1 MKFVHKA
8 LGLLLASAALSSCG
22 GGGGDGHGAFEPPQA
37 SIITLTPVGG
47 STTLPL
53 NVGGAATWS
62 PSSPYSIE
70 VDIHWTNADGSPV
83 SGHDL
88 SCSVTNLAVISIHIL
103 DDAST
108 PDDESAVNWG
118 NIQVHSDTGHAICWV
133 FSTGQAGTATLNV
146 GGVDPLTGASVAK
159 TLNFTVQNASGPL
172 PASVQMTA
180 DPPGVYFS
188 GSNGRQSTTV
198 SALVLDGGGNP
209 VPDPASGNSGAD
221 NVQFEIVTNPNG
233 GATLQANSVGGV
245 VTGSTVVTH
254 TVRGVATASFQSGS
268 VQGPIQIRATADRS
282 DNNVTNG
289 ISDPVSSTFS
299 VIVSDGKL
307 YSLEITSPVV
317 APNLPG
323 IVINVVDPNV
333 TGGDGTI
340 PPNPDATL
348 SLTVS
353 ALGTDR
359 QGNPVL
365 PGTSI
370 SFGAVDEPVG
380 APGTAQDNEF
390 LISGQHGNPQEGG
403 TLFTATDGHFVTA
416 GGGAGPGDALI
427 VFDHDIN
434 GNPITG
440 NSDLVSAV
448 TVASVSSE
456 TSLNVSS
463 PFNRNDTTGTSVD
476 YGAVLPYLIG
486 RAQHG
491 NISSPASTNDIGV
504 AHTTLNYTVN
514 SVGNAVAI
522 WAQGD
527 GIDTVTG
534 GQRRVTDAGTMV
546 YPGVGPAELLVSPL
560 TIEGNST
567 ASVTVCVTDALG
579 IPLRGVQVG
588 YIFSLAAGGTGSV
601 DGNGNAGVFDDLTDL
616 SGCTVGSATT
626 QGIPGSSAG
635 GDAGTLTINAAGQS
649 QDITITAPVITTLTV
664 VVTGDTT
671 AGDYTVSPSSSGFSP
686 PGQGGTPCTA
696 TVPPAGASKTC
707 TYTFTQGAQVSLQK
721 SFVAAN
727 GTDPEPTPF
736 SWGGACASS
745 STITMTGDLTC
756 SATWGGGP

>member
-1 MKFVHKA
+1 MKFVYKA

-37 SIITLTPVGG
+37 SIITLSAVGG
-47 STTLPL
+47 SRTLPL
-53 NVGGAATWS
+53 NVGGASPWS
-62 PSSPYSIE
+62 PASPYSIE

-88 SCSVTNLAVISIHIL
+88 SCSVTNLAIIAIHIL

-118 NIQVHSDTGHAICWV
+118 NVQVHSDTGHAICWV
-133 FSTGQAGTATLNV
+133 YSTGQAGDATLNV
-146 GGVDPLTGASVAK
+146 GGVDPLTGASVG
-159 TLNFTVQNASGPL
+159 TSMSFTVQNASGPL
-172 PASVQMTA
+172 PASVQVTA

-188 GSNGRQSTTV
+188 GSNGRQSTTL

-221 NVQFEIVTNPNG
+221 NVQFEIITNPNG
-233 GATLQANSVGGV
+233 GATLQANSVSGV

-254 TVRGVATASFQSGS
+254 SVRGVATASFQSGS

-299 VIVSDGKL
+299 VVVSDGKL

-323 IVINVVDPNV
+323 IVINPVDPNV
-333 TGGDGTI
+333 TGGTGDGI

-365 PGTSI
+365 PGTPI

-380 APGTAQDNEF
+380 APGTAEDNTF
-390 LISGQHGNPQEGG
+390 LISGIHGNPQEGG
-403 TLFTATDGHFVTA
+403 TLFTATDGHFQTA
-416 GGGAGPGDALI
+416 GGGAGPGDALV
-427 VFDHDIN
+427 VFGKAVE
-434 GNPITG
+434 GNA
-440 NSDLVSAV
+440 DLVSAV
-448 TVASVSSE
+448 TVASISSE
-456 TSLNVSS
+456 TSLNAAS

-491 NISSPASTNDIGV
+491 NISSPSGTNDIGV

-527 GIDTVTG
+527 GVDNVTG
-534 GQRRVTDAGTMV
+534 GQRRVTDAGTLV
-546 YPGVGPAELLVSPL
+546 YPGVAPATLLVSPL

-567 ASVTVCVTDALG
+567 ASITVCVTDALG
-579 IPLRGVQVG
+579 IPLRGVNVG
-588 YIFSLAAGGTGSV
+588 YFFSLSGGGTGNV
-601 DGNGNAGVFDDLTDL
+601 DGNGNAGTFDHLTGTD
-616 SGCTVGSATT
+616 GCTVGSATT
-626 QGIPGSSAG
+626 SGIPGSSAG
-635 GDAGTLTINAAGQS
+635 GDAGTLTINAAGQT
-649 QDITITAPVITTLTV
+649 QDITITAPVVRTLTITVNATTLTDPV
-664 VVTGDTT
+664 
-671 AGDYTVSPSSSGFSP
+671 GDYQVSPASSGFSP
-686 PGQGGTPCTA
+686 PGQGGAVCTA
-696 TVPPAGASKTC
+696 HVATVGTPATNTC
-707 TYTFTQGAQVSLQK
+707 TYTFTDGATVSL
-721 SFVAAN
+721 SEAGPAGSAFN
-727 GTDPEPTPF
+727 GWTGDCTNGL
-736 SWGGACASS
+736 SATTSV
-745 STITMTGDLTC
+745 TMTADASCT
-756 SATWGGGP
+756 ATW

>member
-37 SIITLTPVGG
+37 SIITLSAVGG
-47 STTLPL
+47 SHTLPL
-53 NVGGAATWS
+53 NVGEASPWS
-62 PSSPYSIE
+62 PASPYSIE

-88 SCSVTNLAVISIHIL
+88 SCSVTNLAIISIHIL

-108 PDDESAVNWG
+108 QQDESAIDWG

-133 FSTGQAGTATLNV
+133 FSTGQAGDANLNV
-146 GGVDPLTGASVAK
+146 GGVDPLTGATVGAQLS
-159 TLNFTVQNASGPL
+159 FTVQNASGPL

-180 DPPGVYFS
+180 DPAGVYIS
-188 GSNGRQSTTV
+188 GSNGRQSTTL

-221 NVQFEIVTNPNG
+221 NVQFEIVTDPNG
-233 GATLQANSVGGV
+233 GANLQANSVSGT
-245 VTGSTVVTH
+245 VTGTTVVTH
-254 TVRGVATASFQSGS
+254 SVRGVATASFQAGTA
-268 VQGPIQIRATADRS
+268 QGPIQIRATADRS

-323 IVINVVDPNV
+323 IVINPVDPNV
-333 TGGDGTI
+333 TGGDTGGI

-370 SFGAVDEPVG
+370 RFGAVDEPVG
-380 APGTAQDNEF
+380 APGSADDNLF
-390 LISGQHGNPQEGG
+390 LISGTHGNPQEGG
-403 TLFTATDGHFVTA
+403 TLFTATDGQFTTA
-416 GGGAGPGDALI
+416 GGGAGPGDALV
-427 VFDHDIN
+427 VFGKAVE
-434 GNPITG
+434 GNA
-440 NSDLVSAV
+440 DLVSAA
-448 TVASVSSE
+448 TVASISSE

-463 PFNRNDTTGTSVD
+463 AFNRNDTTGTSVD

-491 NISSPASTNDIGV
+491 NISSPSSTNDIGV

-527 GIDTVTG
+527 GVDNVTG
-534 GQRRVTDAGTMV
+534 GQRRVTDAGTLV
-546 YPGVGPAELLVSPL
+546 YPGVGPATLLVSPL
-560 TIEGNST
+560 TIAGNST
-567 ASVTVCVTDALG
+567 ANVTVCVTDALG

-588 YIFSLAAGGTGSV
+588 YIFSLAAGGTGNV
-601 DGNGNAGVFDDLTDL
+601 DGNGNAGVFDHLTGLD
-616 SGCTVGSATT
+616 GCVVGSATT
-626 QGIPGSSAG
+626 QDVPGSSAG
-635 GDAGTLTINAAGQS
+635 GDAGTLTINAAGQTA
-649 QDITITAPVITTLTV
+649 DITITAPVVRTLTIIV
-664 VVTGDTT
+664 NATT
-671 AGDYTVSPSSSGFSP
+671 ANDPVGAYQVSPASNGFSP
-686 PGQGGTPCTA
+686 PGQGGAACTA
-696 TVPPAGASKTC
+696 TIATLGTTATNTC
-707 TYTFTQGAQVSLQK
+707 TYTFTDGSTVSL
-721 SFVAAN
+721 SEVGPAGSNFTGWTGDCTN
-727 GTDPEPTPF
+727 GLTATT
-736 SWGGACASS
+736 SV
-745 STITMTGDLTC
+745 TMTADATC
-756 SATWGGGP
+756 TATW

>member
-37 SIITLTPVGG
+37 SIITLTAVGG
-47 STTLPL
+47 QRTMPL
-53 NVGGAATWS
+53 NVNGASPWS
-62 PSSPYSIE
+62 PSSPYTIE

-88 SCSVTNLAVISIHIL
+88 SCSVTNLAIMSIHIL

-118 NIQVHSDTGHAICWV
+118 NVQVHSDTGHAICWV
-133 FSTGQAGTATLNV
+133 FSTGRAGDATLNV
-146 GGVDPLTGASVAK
+146 GGVDPLTGASVG
-159 TLNFTVQNASGPL
+159 TSMSFTVQNASGPL
-172 PASVQMTA
+172 PASVQMAA
-180 DPPGVYFS
+180 DPAGVYVS

-198 SALVLDGGGNP
+198 SALVLDGGGNF
-209 VPDPASGNSGAD
+209 VPDPANGNSGAD
-221 NVQFEIVTNPNG
+221 NVQFEIVTNPSG
-233 GATLQANSVGGV
+233 GATLQANSVSGPQ
-245 VTGSTVVTH
+245 TGATVVTH
-254 TVRGVATASFQSGS
+254 TVQGVATASFQAGT

-299 VIVSDGKL
+299 VVVSDGKL

-323 IVINVVDPNV
+323 IVINPVDPNV
-333 TGGDGTI
+333 TGGDTGGI

-365 PGTSI
+365 PGTAI
-370 SFGAVDEPVG
+370 RFGSVDEPVG
-380 APGTAQDNEF
+380 APGSANDNQF
-390 LISGQHGNPQEGG
+390 LISGVHGNPQEGG
-403 TLFTATDGHFVTA
+403 TLFTATDGEFQSA
-416 GGGAGPGDALI
+416 GGGAGPGDALV
-427 VFDHDIN
+427 VF
-434 GNPITG
+434 GKAVEG

-448 TVASVSSE
+448 SVASVSSE
-456 TSLNVSS
+456 TSLNASS
-463 PFNRNDTTGTSVD
+463 AFNRNDTTGTSVD

-486 RAQHG
+486 RSQHG
-491 NISSPASTNDIGV
+491 NISSPSSTNDIGV

-527 GIDTVTG
+527 GLDNVTG
-534 GQRRVTDAGTMV
+534 GQRRVTDAGTLV
-546 YPGVGPAELLVSPL
+546 YPGVGPATLLVSPL

-567 ASVTVCVTDALG
+567 ANVTVCVTDALG

-588 YIFSLAAGGTGSV
+588 YIFSLTAGGTGSV
-601 DGNGNAGVFDDLTDL
+601 DGNGNVGTFDHLTGVD
-616 SGCTVGSATT
+616 GCVVGSAQT
-626 QGIPGSSAG
+626 QNIPGSSAG
-635 GDAGTLTINAAGQS
+635 GDAGTLTINAAGQTA
-649 QDITITAPVITTLTV
+649 DITITAPVVRTLTIIV
-664 VVTGDTT
+664 NATT
-671 AGDYTVSPSSSGFSP
+671 ITDPAGAYQVSPASNGFSP
-686 PGQGGTPCTA
+686 PGQGGAICTA
-696 TVPPAGASKTC
+696 TVTTVGTPATNTC
-707 TYTFTQGAQVSLQK
+707 TYTFTDASTVSL
-721 SFVAAN
+721 SEAGPAGSNFN
-727 GTDPEPTPF
+727 GWTGDCTNGLTATT
-736 SWGGACASS
+736 SV
-745 STITMTGDLTC
+745 TMTADATC
-756 SATWGGGP
+756 TATW

>member
-37 SIITLTPVGG
+37 SIITLTAVGG
-47 STTLPL
+47 SRTLPL
-53 NVGGAATWS
+53 NVGGASPWS

-88 SCSVTNLAVISIHIL
+88 SCSVTNLAIIAIHIL

-133 FSTGQAGTATLNV
+133 YSTGQAGDANLNV
-146 GGVDPLTGASVAK
+146 GGVDPVTGATVGAQMS
-159 TLNFTVQNASGPL
+159 FTVQNASGPL

-180 DPPGVYFS
+180 DPAGVYFS
-188 GSNGRQSTTV
+188 GSNGRQSTTL
-198 SALVLDGGGNP
+198 SALVLDGGGNF
-209 VPDPASGNSGAD
+209 VPDPANGNSGAD

-233 GATLQANSVGGV
+233 GATLQANSVSGTQ
-245 VTGSTVVTH
+245 TGSTVVTH

-268 VQGPIQIRATADRS
+268 VQGPIQIRATADRA

-299 VIVSDGKL
+299 VVVSDGKL

-323 IVINVVDPNV
+323 ISINPVDPNV
-333 TGGDGTI
+333 TGGDTGGI

-365 PGTSI
+365 PGTAI
-370 SFGAVDEPVG
+370 RFGSVDEPVG
-380 APGTAQDNEF
+380 APGSADDNQF
-390 LISGQHGNPQEGG
+390 LISGTHGNPQEGG
-403 TLFTATDGHFVTA
+403 TLFTATDGAFTTA
-416 GGGAGPGDALI
+416 GGGAGPGDALV
-427 VFDHDIN
+427 VF
-434 GNPITG
+434 GKAVEG
-440 NSDLVSAV
+440 NSDLVSAA
-448 TVASVSSE
+448 TVASVSSA
-456 TSLNVSS
+456 TSLNVSTA
-463 PFNRNDTTGTSVD
+463 FNRNDTTGTSVD

-486 RAQHG
+486 RSQHG
-491 NISSPASTNDIGV
+491 NITSPASTNDIGV

-527 GIDTVTG
+527 GTDSVTG
-534 GQRRVTDAGTMV
+534 GQRRVTDAGTLV
-546 YPGVGPAELLVSPL
+546 YPGVGPVTLVVSPL
-560 TIEGNST
+560 TIAGNST
-567 ASVTVCVTDALG
+567 ANVTVCVTDALG

-588 YIFSLAAGGTGSV
+588 YLFSLSAGGSGSV
-601 DGNGNAGVFDDLTDL
+601 DGNGNAGSFDHLTGLD
-616 SGCTVGSATT
+616 GCAVGSATT
-626 QGIPGSSAG
+626 QNIPGSSAG
-635 GDAGTLTINAAGQS
+635 GDAGTLTISAAGQS
-649 QDITITAPVITTLTV
+649 QDITITAPVIRTLTITV
-664 VVTGDTT
+664 NATT
-671 AGDYTVSPSSSGFSP
+671 PTDPVGDYQVSPASNGFSP
-686 PGQGGTPCTA
+686 PGQGGAACTA
-696 TVPPAGASKTC
+696 HVATVGTAATNTC
-707 TYTFTQGAQVSLQK
+707 TYTFTDGSTVSL
-721 SFVAAN
+721 SEAGPAGSAFTGWTGDCTN
-727 GTDPEPTPF
+727 GTANAT
-736 SWGGACASS
+736 SV
-745 STITMTGDLTC
+745 TMTADATC
-756 SATWGGGP
+756 TATW

>member
-1 MKFVHKA
+1 MKFFHKA

-22 GGGGDGHGAFEPPQA
+22 GGGGDGNGILLPPQ
-37 SIITLTPVGG
+37 SGTITLTAVGG
-47 STTLPL
+47 SHTLPL
-53 NVGGAATWS
+53 NVGGASPWS

-88 SCSVTNLAVISIHIL
+88 SCSVTNLAIIAIHIL

-133 FSTGQAGTATLNV
+133 YSTGQAGDANLNV
-146 GGVDPLTGASVAK
+146 GAVDPVTGATIGAQMS
-159 TLNFTVQNASGPL
+159 FTVQNASGPL

-180 DPPGVYFS
+180 DPAGVYIS
-188 GSNGRQSTTV
+188 GSNGRQSTTL

-233 GATLQANSVGGV
+233 GANLQANSVSGA
-245 VTGSTVVTH
+245 VTGQTVVTH
-254 TVRGVATASFQSGS
+254 SVRGIATASFQAGD

-307 YSLEITSPVV
+307 YSLEVTSPLF

-323 IVINVVDPNV
+323 IVINPVDPNV
-333 TGGDGTI
+333 TGDGGGTI

-353 ALGTDR
+353 VLGTDR

-370 SFGAVDEPVG
+370 RFGAVDEPVG
-380 APGTAQDNEF
+380 APGTADDNVF
-390 LISGQHGNPQEGG
+390 LISGTHGNPQEGG
-403 TLFTATDGHFVTA
+403 TGFTATDGHFVTA
-416 GGGAGPGDALI
+416 GGGAGPGDALV
-427 VFDHDIN
+427 VF
-434 GNPITG
+434 GKAVEG

-448 TVASVSSE
+448 SVASVNSE
-456 TSLNVSS
+456 TSLTASS
-463 PFNRNDTTGTSVD
+463 AFNRNDTTGTSVD
-476 YGAVLPYLIG
+476 YGSVLPYLIG

-491 NISSPASTNDIGV
+491 NISSPSSTNDIGV

-514 SVGNAVAI
+514 SVGDAVAI

-527 GIDTVTG
+527 GVDTVTG
-534 GQRRVTDAGTMV
+534 GQRRVTDAGTLV
-546 YPGVGPAELLVSPL
+546 YPGVAPATLVVSPL
-560 TIEGNST
+560 TIAGNST

-579 IPLRGVQVG
+579 IPLRGIQVG
-588 YIFSLAAGGTGSV
+588 YLFSLPGGGTGNV
-601 DGNGNAGVFDDLTDL
+601 DGNGNPDTFDHLTGTD
-616 SGCTVGSATT
+616 GCTVGSATT
-626 QGIPGSSAG
+626 SGIPGAAAG
-635 GDAGTLTINAAGQS
+635 GSAGTLTISAAGQS
-649 QDITITAPVITTLTV
+649 ADIDITAPVVRTLTIIV
-664 VVTGDTT
+664 NATT
-671 AGDYTVSPSSSGFSP
+671 ATDPVGAYQVSPASNGFSP
-686 PGQGGTPCTA
+686 PGQGGAACTA
-696 TVPPAGASKTC
+696 TVTTLGTPATNTC
-707 TYTFTQGAQVSLQK
+707 AYTFTDGSSVSL
-721 SFVAAN
+721 SEAGPAGSVFN
-727 GTDPEPTPF
+727 GWTGDCTNGLTATT
-736 SWGGACASS
+736 SV
-745 STITMTGDLTC
+745 TMTADATC
-756 SATWGGGP
+756 TATW

>member
-22 GGGGDGHGAFEPPQA
+22 GGGGDGHGAFEPPQP
-37 SIITLTPVGG
+37 SIITLSAVGG
-47 STTLPL
+47 SRTMPL
-53 NVGGAATWS
+53 NVGGASTWS
-62 PSSPYSIE
+62 PSSPYTIE
-70 VDIHWTNADGSPV
+70 VDIHWTNADGSPI

-88 SCSVTNLAVISIHIL
+88 SCSVTNLAIMSIHIL

-118 NIQVHSDTGHAICWV
+118 NVQVHSDTGHAICWV
-133 FSTGQAGTATLNV
+133 FSTGQAGDATLNV
-146 GGVDPLTGASVAK
+146 GGVDPLTNATVSAQMS
-159 TLNFTVQNASGPL
+159 FTVQNASGPL

-188 GSNGRQSTTV
+188 GSNGRQSTTL

-233 GATLQANSVGGV
+233 GANLQANSVGGV

-299 VIVSDGKL
+299 VVVSDGKL

-323 IVINVVDPNV
+323 IVINPISDDV
-333 TGGDGTI
+333 TGGTGGGI
-340 PPNPDATL
+340 PPDPDATL

-370 SFGAVDEPVG
+370 SFGSVDEPVG
-380 APGTAQDNEF
+380 APGSAEDNQF
-390 LISGQHGNPQEGG
+390 LISGIHGNPQEGN
-403 TLFTATDGHFVTA
+403 TLFTATDGHFQTA
-416 GGGAGPGDALI
+416 GGGAGPGDALV
-427 VFDHDIN
+427 VFGKAVE
-434 GNPITG
+434 GNA
-440 NSDLVSAV
+440 DLVSAV
-448 TVASVSSE
+448 TVASISSE
-456 TSLNVSS
+456 TSLNASS

-486 RAQHG
+486 RSQHG
-491 NISSPASTNDIGV
+491 NISSPASTNEIGV

-522 WAQGD
+522 WASGD
-527 GIDTVTG
+527 GIDSVTG
-534 GQRRVTDAGTMV
+534 GQRRVTDAGTLV
-546 YPGVGPAELLVSPL
+546 YPGVGPATLLVSPL

-567 ASVTVCVTDALG
+567 ANITVCVTDALG
-579 IPLRGVQVG
+579 IPLRGVPVG
-588 YIFSLAAGGTGSV
+588 YFFSLSGGGTGSV
-601 DGNGNAGVFDDLTDL
+601 DGNGNAGTFDQLTGTD
-616 SGCTVGSATT
+616 GCAVGSATT
-626 QGIPGSSAG
+626 SGIPGTSAG
-635 GDAGTLTINAAGQS
+635 GDAGTLTISAAGQS
-649 QDITITAPVITTLTV
+649 QDITITAPVVRTLTV
-664 VVTGDTT
+664 TVTGDTT
-671 AGDYTVSPSSSGFSP
+671 AGVYTVSPSSSGFSP
-686 PGQGGTPCTA
+686 PGQGGTPCDA
-696 TVPPAGASKTC
+696 TVPPTGATNTC
-707 TYTFTQGAQVSLQK
+707 TYTFTDGATVTLQK
-721 SFVAAN
+721 SFAAAN

-736 SWGGACASS
+736 TWGGNCATST
-745 STITMTGDLTC
+745 TITMTADATC
-756 SATWGGGP
+756 TATWGAAGP